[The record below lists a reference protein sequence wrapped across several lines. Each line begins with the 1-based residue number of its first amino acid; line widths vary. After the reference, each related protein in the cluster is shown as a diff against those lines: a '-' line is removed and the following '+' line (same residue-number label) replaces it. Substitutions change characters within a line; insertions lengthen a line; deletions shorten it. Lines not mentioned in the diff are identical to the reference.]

1 MDQRRQVKNEDA
13 GNMGDVIRIKRN
25 HYVHLLDNNMNVTR
39 CLVGPL
45 VYTRQEHERCLFHPR
60 PCVVVPPR
68 CYCIIQNPCVR
79 DASGA
84 PVLGAN
90 SSVMLRMGEE
100 EIRFE
105 QQPFP
110 LEPGEV
116 LKQKNEKWLF
126 KLEVIPANTGYHVR
140 CLHDFTDENG
150 VSRRA
155 GMEWLV
161 EGPQTYVPR
170 IEVEVVQEVKAHII
184 TPNTA
189 LHLCAKLKF
198 TDRNGM
204 PREAGELWMVRT
216 VGAYLPAVEE
226 EVVGTVEGVTL
237 TNTEAV
243 QLEALATF
251 TDVYGKTRMA
261 GEKWLVTKEDAS
273 VHIPDVHEKVGG
285 IVKAT
290 VLSGKEYCIVEDP
303 LGTDGMNQFGRR
315 EVRKGECSFFLHPYE
330 KMIGEVQSMKV
341 LGKDQALLLQA
352 LDSFED
358 RGQLRC
364 PGEKWMLHGPTEYV
378 PDVNVRILEQRSVI
392 ALDKNEGIY
401 VMDTTTGVVRVVM
414 GEPYMLNENEVLWE
428 KHLSPEVEVLLSSV
442 NGCSTEMDDTLP
454 FLSNRVR
461 HSVVRFNVQ
470 HNAAVQIYDYKQ
482 KKLRVVLGPNLVVLS
497 PDEEFTVLSLSG
509 GKPKAPNAMRCLQLL
524 LGPRF
529 SSDRVVVETSD
540 HARLELDLSY
550 NWHFDVNRDEP
561 DAKIFSVPDFIGD
574 CCKTIASRVRGAVAA
589 EDFDSFHRN
598 SSRIIREAVFGRG
611 ENGEVNTSLRFT
623 ANNLVV
629 TNIDIQSVEP
639 TDAKTRES
647 LQKSVQLAIE
657 ITTKS
662 QEAAARH
669 GKERKDQEARGKLER
684 QKLLDKIEVE
694 RAKTRWLELQA
705 QSEAVQASGQSVAEA
720 KAKAESLLIEVES
733 QLKQAEMR
741 AKAYRITAE
750 SELKKQRQKLDL
762 ELEFVKRQNELEII
776 KARQL
781 AETEAER
788 VRRMVAAIGR
798 DTIVAVAQAGPEMQ
812 AKLLGGLGL
821 KGYLITDG
829 KSPVNLFNTAQGL
842 INGGVSTQEHP

>member
-1 MDQRRQVKNEDA
+1 MDQPGQGRSNEA
-13 GNMGDVIRIKRN
+13 ESGACVIRIKRN
-25 HYVHLLDNNMNVTR
+25 NYVHLLDNNTNVTR
-39 CLVGPL
+39 CLLGPL
-45 VYTRQEHERCLFHPR
+45 VYTRQEHERCLFSPR

-68 CYCIIQNPCVR
+68 CYCVIQNPCVR

-105 QQPFP
+105 QQPFA

-116 LKQKNEKWLF
+116 LKQENEEWLF
-126 KLEVIPANTGYHVR
+126 KLKVIPANTGYHVR
-140 CLHDFTDENG
+140 CLRDFTDEHD
-150 VSRRA
+150 VARRA

-170 IEVEVVQEVKAHII
+170 VEVEVMREVQAQII
-184 TPNTA
+184 SPNTA
-189 LHLCAKLKF
+189 LHLCAKVKF
-198 TDRNGM
+198 TDRDGV
-204 PREAGELWMVRT
+204 PREAGELWMVKS

-226 EVVGTVEGVTL
+226 EVVGTVEGIAL
-237 TNTEAV
+237 TNAKAL

-251 TDVYGKTRMA
+251 TDVYGKTRNA
-261 GEKWLVTKEDAS
+261 GDKWLVTKADAS
-273 VHIPDVHEKVGG
+273 VHIPDVHEKVVGV
-285 IVKAT
+285 VKAT
-290 VLSGKEYCIVEDP
+290 VLSAKEYCIVEDP
-303 LGTDGMNQFGRR
+303 LGTDGVNQFGRR
-315 EVRKGECSFFLHPYE
+315 EVRRGECSFFLRPYE

-341 LGKDQALLLQA
+341 VGKDQALLLQA
-352 LDSFED
+352 VDSFD
-358 RGQLRC
+358 DHGQLRR
-364 PGEKWMLHGPTEYV
+364 PGEKWMLHGPAEYI

-428 KHLSPEVEVLLSSV
+428 KHLSPEVEMLLSSP
-442 NGCSTEMDDTLP
+442 NGCSKQREENVPIATT
-454 FLSNRVR
+454 RVR

-470 HNAAVQIYDYKQ
+470 HNAAVQIYDYNQ

-509 GKPKAPNAMRCLQLL
+509 GKPKAPDALHTLQLL

-550 NWHFDVNRDEP
+550 NWHFDVNREEP
-561 DAKIFSVPDFIGD
+561 DSKIFSVPDFIGD

-598 SSRIIREAVFGRG
+598 SSRIIREAVFGHG
-611 ENGEVNTSLRFT
+611 ENGEVKNSLLFT

-639 TDAKTRES
+639 TDAKTRDS

-669 GKERKDQEARGKLER
+669 GKERKDQEARGRLER

-694 RAKTRWLELQA
+694 RTKTRWLELQA

-733 QLKQAEMR
+733 ELKQAEMR

-750 SELKKQRQKLDL
+750 AELRRQKQKLDL
-762 ELEFVKRQNELEII
+762 ELEFTKRQNEIEII

-798 DTIVAVAQAGPEMQ
+798 ETIVAVAQAGPEMQ

-842 INGGVSTQEHP
+842 INGGTSAQ